1 MRVAA
6 SNQGDRL
13 CGLVRPEATRR
24 CSRGVDPEVNVM
36 LDLVRRATGVN
47 DCGGRRL
54 ASGYYKDGVEIEQ
67 KPDA

>member
-1 MRVAA
+1 
-6 SNQGDRL
+6 
-13 CGLVRPEATRR
+13 
-24 CSRGVDPEVNVM
+24 M